1 MPQPELP
8 PEIIQIILDN
18 FKLTNKLDMRDL
30 CAVSLT
36 CRNLY
41 NLVTPLI
48 YSEVTLSN
56 YDSVDHKFFSFVET
70 MLNNPH
76 LASLLKSYSGTLYP
90 DSSAESSLRFEPLKG
105 WLQNIV
111 NVKTM
116 HLNVAHDL
124 AEIPFPKCPFRLES
138 LDVALFQGNE
148 LDIEPFLED
157 QPDLSSL
164 HFYHFQTTAMRPLS
178 LIACPNL
185 KALTGNSFAAKYILP
200 GRKVVRFEWEYE
212 WDWEAKKPVHLSAN
226 SFSEISEE
234 LNNLRSLSYNMA
246 GVKLFP
252 QSMFKVINP
261 ANAYLRSL
269 RFLEIEA
276 MLPEDWVAI
285 PTLPNLRVLFV
296 LESPNVGVGNA
307 SLIKHQALI
316 PGLFTKCPTLQC
328 VDLHNPVFLGKRSC
342 GRWLRGAKGGPV
354 IIPLEVAEKGRTEFL
369 DDDFEDV

>member
-8 PEIIQIILDN
+8 PEIIQVILDN
-18 FKLTNKLDMRDL
+18 LRPANKLDMKAL
-30 CAVSLT
+30 CAVSLA

-56 YDSVDHKFFSFVET
+56 YDSVDDKFFSFVET
-70 MLNNPH
+70 MLNNPY
-76 LASLLKSYSGTLYP
+76 LASLLKSYNGTLYP
-90 DSSAESSLRFEPLKG
+90 DSSPESSLRFEPLKG

-111 NVKTM
+111 NVKTL

-124 AEIPFPKCPFRLES
+124 AETPFPKCPFRLSS
-138 LDVALFQGNE
+138 LNVTFFQGNE

-157 QPDLSSL
+157 QPDLSFL
-164 HFYHFQTTAMRPLS
+164 NFYHFQTAVMRPLS
-178 LIACPNL
+178 PIACPNL
-185 KALTGNSFAAKYILP
+185 KVLTGNSFAAKYILP

-212 WDWEAKKPVHLSAN
+212 WDWKGKKPIHLSAN

-234 LNNLRSLSYNMA
+234 LNNLRSLSYSMA
-246 GVKLFP
+246 EVKLFP
-252 QSMFKVINP
+252 HSMFKVINP

-276 MLPEDWVAI
+276 MLPEDWAAV

-296 LESPNVGVGNA
+296 LESPNVGWDNA
-307 SLIKHQALI
+307 SLINHHALI
-316 PGLFTKCPTLQC
+316 PGLFTKCPTLQR
-328 VDLHNPVFLGKRSC
+328 VNLHNPVSMGNLSC
-342 GRWLRGAKGGPV
+342 VRWLRGVKIPLT
-354 IIPLEVAEKGRTEFL
+354 IPLEVVKKGRTEFP
-369 DDDFEDV
+369 DDNLGDV